1 MKQQAEMAELTVS
14 SRSARVARVISNVV
28 SPPVVTA
35 AVGIAV
41 SLARTSTTGSGLT
54 WGFVYIALVVGIP
67 MVVLVYLLKTGRV
80 GDLHMRKRGERHLP
94 YAVTFA
100 GALTAT
106 VVVALAQGPP
116 TLLSLLVWNVVGVAI
131 LGIVNVFWLIS
142 NHSASIVLAASFA
155 SFVFGPIV
163 GLACLPL
170 VAVILW
176 ARLVLKRHTVA
187 QLLAGMVVGV
197 GPVLVLASY
206 GLID

>member
-1 MKQQAEMAELTVS
+1 
-14 SRSARVARVISNVV
+14 
-28 SPPVVTA
+28 
-35 AVGIAV
+35 
-41 SLARTSTTGSGLT
+41 
-54 WGFVYIALVVGIP
+54 

-100 GALTAT
+100 GALAAA
-106 VVVALAQGPP
+106 ALVFVAQGPP
-116 TLLSLLVWNVVGVAI
+116 MLLSLLICNAVGVAI

-142 NHSASIVLAASFA
+142 NHSASIALAASFA
-155 SFVFGPIV
+155 SFIFGPVVV
-163 GLACLPL
+163 GASLPL
-170 VAVILW
+170 VAVIFW

-187 QLLAGMVVGV
+187 QLLAGLAAGV